1 MAQSPLMDMLS
12 NALLGKSILPGVS
25 LSGTTP
31 ANGSSFDCDNMIGSV
46 HGLFAVGAATGSPTS
61 FTVTCKLQES
71 DSGSG
76 DWTDLATQSALVLDA
91 DGEVGIIRGVRA
103 KRYVRAVATP
113 AFVDGTSPTAPVS
126 AQICGQK
133 QTVS

>member
-1 MAQSPLMDMLS
+1 MSQSPLMDMLS
-12 NALLGKSILPGVS
+12 NALLGKSILPGVD
-25 LSGTTP
+25 LSGTTA
-31 ANGSSFDCDNMIGSV
+31 ANGSSLDCDNMIGSV

-71 DSGSG
+71 ADDS
-76 DWTDLATQSALVLDA
+76 DWSDVATQTALVLDA
-91 DGEVGIIRGVRA
+91 DGEVGIIRGVRTM
-103 KRYVRAVATP
+103 RYVRAVATP
-113 AFVDGTSPTAPVS
+113 AFVSGSSPTAPVA